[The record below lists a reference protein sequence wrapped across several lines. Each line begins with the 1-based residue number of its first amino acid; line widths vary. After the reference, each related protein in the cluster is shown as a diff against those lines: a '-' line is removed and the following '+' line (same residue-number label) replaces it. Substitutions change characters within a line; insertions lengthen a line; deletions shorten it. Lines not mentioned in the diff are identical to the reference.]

1 MIYFSS
7 YSCISAVRS
16 YLVCL
21 KPLNQWLMIYPTA
34 VVNDERLANHKS
46 LFTIWVFFFFGFSC
60 LFIIMA
66 HLWSLLDQEDK
77 FVQRTLIHSHQN
89 SSNLDVSV
97 HHACT
102 MDVDCV
108 KIKIWFFF
116 FFGFSCF
123 SKTSSYSA
131 HSLIHSHQNSSSLD
145 VSVYHACTM
154 DVDCVKIWFFF
165 IFGFSFLWPICGHYL
180 IRKKS
185 SYSALGSKF
194 AQFGSFPFLY
204 LHH

>member
-89 SSNLDVSV
+89 SS
-97 HHACT
+97 
-102 MDVDCV
+102 
-108 KIKIWFFF
+108 
-116 FFGFSCF
+116 
-123 SKTSSYSA
+123 
-131 HSLIHSHQNSSSLD
+131 SLD

-154 DVDCVKIWFFF
+154 DVDCVKIKIWFFF

-194 AQFGSFPFLY
+194 AQFGSFPFSHLR
-204 LHH
+204 H